1 MTPLVAA
8 AAEIHGRFDRKSQNV
23 GCPTCI
29 QRVIPSEFRKE
40 ATMRWKK
47 YVNMLSHFDAIGH
60 TWTWQT
66 DRRTELLYQCRV
78 SALLCH
84 RDCQWSMNRHEEQF
98 GAERAIER
106 RASRRLSPSAQ
117 LFPWK
122 TNGCKIVEFNTKPR
136 LWFFCNLVETIGVT
150 SRGGA
155 TVLKVGG
162 QCPPTF
168 WPVGGGTKY
177 CLDKSA

>member
-122 TNGCKIVEFNTKPR
+122 TNECKIVEFNTKPR
-136 LWFFCNLVETIGVT
+136 LWFFLQFGWNDWRNEQGRRHGFESGWTVSPHFLA
-150 SRGGA
+150 SGG
-155 TVLKVGG
+155 
-162 QCPPTF
+162 
-168 WPVGGGTKY
+168 
-177 CLDKSA
+177 DKILLR

>member
-1 MTPLVAA
+1 MPHLYSTGDPVR
-8 AAEIHGRFDRKSQNV
+8 ISQR
-23 GCPTCI
+23 GYH
-29 QRVIPSEFRKE
+29 
-40 ATMRWKK
+40 ALKK

-122 TNGCKIVEFNTKPR
+122 TNECKIVEFNTKPR
-136 LWFFCNLVETIGVT
+136 LCFFCNLVETIGVT
-150 SRGGA
+150 TGA
-155 TVLKVGG
+155 APRFWKWVDSVPPLFG
-162 QCPPTF
+162 Q
-168 WPVGGGTKY
+168 WG
-177 CLDKSA
+177 DKILLR